1 MKMKKVF
8 VLLAAITLIA
18 CSSNSN
24 RVVSSSSVEDISSSS
39 IEETSVA
46 TSESSNNEDSTS
58 GEDDDTSSNTTT
70 STSENTSSS
79 SQNENSNNSTS
90 SSNSSSQDTTG
101 NKKTV
106 SFFNGGYTGS
116 LDEAKSQ
123 TSFVTWFNGDDNI
136 LSSIVCTNKAQ
147 VNYIGNTSDSWRFST
162 LILGSQN
169 ALGTITF
176 SFNVHVT
183 AVKIVV
189 QPYTKYISY
198 NNTYNIDRSATFV
211 FNQEEHDLSVAA
223 DYSGETEK
231 TTIECTPN
239 TNENKFTISNKVIG
253 QRVFVHSFELT
264 Y

>member
-24 RVVSSSSVEDISSSS
+24 RVVSSSSIEDISSSS

-58 GEDDDTSSNTTT
+58 SEDDGTSSNTTT
-70 STSENTSSS
+70 SAS
-79 SQNENSNNSTS
+79 ENSNSSTS
-90 SSNSSSQDTTG
+90 SSNSSSSQDTTV
-101 NKKTV
+101 NKKTI
-106 SFFNGGYTGS
+106 SFLNGGYTGS

-147 VNYIGNTSDSWRFST
+147 VNYIGNAGDSWRFST

-176 SFNVHVT
+176 NFNVHVT

-211 FNQEEHDLSVAA
+211 FNQEEHDLSVAT

-239 TNENKFTISNKVIG
+239 ANENKFIISNKTIG
-253 QRVFVHSFELT
+253 QRVFIHSFELT

>member
-24 RVVSSSSVEDISSSS
+24 RTVSSSSIEDISSSS
-39 IEETSVA
+39 VEETSDA
-46 TSESSNNEDSTS
+46 SSESSENE
-58 GEDDDTSSNTTT
+58 DTSSGETT
-70 STSENTSSS
+70 STSSEASSSSS
-79 SQNENSNNSTS
+79 SQNESSSSSTS
-90 SSNSSSQDTTG
+90 SSNSSSSQDTTG

-106 SFFNGGYTGS
+106 SFLNGGFTGS

-147 VNYIGNTSDSWRFST
+147 ANYIGNTSDSWRFST

-176 SFNVHVT
+176 NFNVHIT
-183 AVKIVV
+183 SVKIVV
-189 QPYTKYISY
+189 QPYTKYITYS
-198 NNTYNIDRSATFV
+198 NTYNIDKSATFV
-211 FNQEEHDLSVAA
+211 FNQEETDLSVAA

-239 TNENKFTISNKVIG
+239 ANENKFTISNKEIG
-253 QRVFVHSFELT
+253 QRVFVHSFELS